1 MRQNQI
7 MAASSD
13 LITVYRSMDATAKED
28 CESIV
33 EMLSE
38 EGISAVMVDDS
49 APGVPEG
56 TYEVRVPARDAAR
69 AEKLIDEN
77 PLPDEVEEVDD
88 SSDLDLETVFHAEGS
103 SVTAEMEAMS
113 VKNLME
119 SNGIAAVLVGDSVLP
134 NFPFEVK
141 VAREQAARARKL
153 LEDVESAGP
162 EAAEE
167 LEAES
172 EEKPDR

>member
-1 MRQNQI
+1 MT
-7 MAASSD
+7 ASSD
-13 LITVYRSMDATAKED
+13 LVTVYRSMDATAKED
-28 CESIV
+28 CEVIL
-33 EMLSE
+33 EILSE

-56 TYEVRVPARDAAR
+56 TYEVRVPARDAAQ

-88 SSDLDLETVFHAEGS
+88 SSNLDLETIFHIEGS
-103 SVTAEMEAMS
+103 SVTAEMQAMS
-113 VKNLME
+113 IKNLLE

-153 LEDVESAGP
+153 IEDAESVGP
-162 EAAEE
+162 AAAEE
-167 LEAES
+167 LESES
-172 EEKPDR
+172 ERN

>member
-1 MRQNQI
+1 MRQNRG
-7 MAASSD
+7 MSVKSD
-13 LITVYRSMDATAKED
+13 LVTVYRSMDATAKED
-28 CESIV
+28 CEAII
-33 EMLSE
+33 EMLAD

-56 TYEVRVPARDAAR
+56 TYEVRVPAAQAVR

-88 SSDLDLETVFHAEGS
+88 SAALDLETVFHAEGS
-103 SVTAEMEAMS
+103 STTAEIESLS
-113 VKNLME
+113 VKNLLE

-134 NFPFEVK
+134 NLPFEVK

-153 LEDVESAGP
+153 IEDAETVGP

-167 LEAES
+167 MEAES
-172 EEKPDR
+172 EERPLS

>member
-1 MRQNQI
+1 MRQNRG
-7 MAASSD
+7 MSATSD
-13 LITVYRSMDATAKED
+13 LVTVYRSMDATAKED
-28 CESIV
+28 CQSIV
-33 EMLSE
+33 EMLAD

-56 TYEVRVPARDAAR
+56 TYEVRVPASQAVR

-88 SSDLDLETVFHAEGS
+88 SAALDLETVFHAEGS
-103 SVTAEMEAMS
+103 SVTAEIEAMS
-113 VKNLME
+113 VKNLLE

-134 NFPFEVK
+134 NLPFEVK
-141 VAREQAARARKL
+141 VAREQAERARKL
-153 LEDVESAGP
+153 IKDVEAVGP

-167 LEAES
+167 MEAES
-172 EEKPDR
+172 EERPLS